1 MDSKNIIKL
10 CVALILPLAVGSI
23 AGIFTAQA
31 IPEWYASLNRPSFNP
46 PNGIFGPVWT
56 TLYVLMGISLFLIW
70 KQDPSA
76 KRNTAIV
83 IFFVQLLLNF
93 CWTFLFFYF
102 KEIGLALI
110 EIIILWITI
119 LLMIISFYK
128 IKPVAAYINIPYI
141 LWVSF
146 ATVLNAAYYLLNT

>member
-46 PNGIFGPVWT
+46 PSGIFGPVWT

-76 KRNTAIV
+76 KRNSAMV
-83 IFFVQLLLNF
+83 IFFIQLLLNF

-128 IKPVAAYINIPYI
+128 VKPVAAYINIPYI

>member
-56 TLYVLMGISLFLIW
+56 SLYLLMGMSLYIIW
-70 KQDPSA
+70 KQSA
-76 KRNTAIV
+76 DKKRKTAMI
-83 IFFVQLLLNF
+83 IFFIQLLLNF

-110 EIIILWITI
+110 EIIVMWIAI
-119 LLMIISFYK
+119 LLMFISFYK
-128 IKPVAAYINIPYI
+128 VKPVAAYMNIPYI

-146 ATVLNAAYYLLNT
+146 ATILNAAYYILNT

>member
-31 IPEWYASLNRPSFNP
+31 IPEWYASLNHPSFNP

-56 TLYVLMGISLFLIW
+56 SLYLLMGISFFLIW
-70 KQDPSA
+70 KQNPSA
-76 KRNTAIV
+76 KRNAAIV

-128 IKPVAAYINIPYI
+128 VKPVAAYMNIPYI

-146 ATVLNAAYYLLNT
+146 ASVLNAAYYLLNT